1 MPDVIC
7 LGELLIDFVSTHEDA
22 SLADSPGFVKA
33 PGGAP
38 ANVAVALV
46 RMGVSAGFIG
56 KVGSD
61 PFGHYLKSVLEA
73 EGVDCRHLAFSEEAR
88 TTLAFIG
95 VRSDGAKD
103 IAFYRNPGADMMLN
117 PDDVVPGYIRS
128 AKAFHFGSISM
139 IDEGPRS
146 ATIACGELAREK
158 GLLVSYDPNFRPPL
172 WDTEAHAREEIWR
185 GFGMAD
191 VAKVSEEEWE
201 FVTGAGDLEGGAKKI
216 LDRGVKLVVVS
227 RGENGCYFTNGRH
240 AGEVP
245 GYHVQVAET
254 IGAGDGFV
262 GAMLTGLLEA
272 LSVGATLDSLSKQ
285 DLVRLLRTANAAGA
299 LTCTKVGAI
308 PALPEREE
316 VEAFLREVTR

>member
-1 MPDVIC
+1 MPDVVC
-7 LGELLIDFVSTHEDA
+7 LGELLIDLVSTQENA

-38 ANVAVALV
+38 ANVAVAVV
-46 RMGVSAGFIG
+46 RMGGSAGFIG
-56 KVGSD
+56 KVGDD

-73 EGVDCRHLAFSEEAR
+73 EGVDCAHLAFSQEAR

-103 IAFYRNPGADMMLN
+103 IAFYRNPGADMMLC
-117 PDDVVPGYIRS
+117 PGDIIPGYISGAR
-128 AKAFHFGSISM
+128 AFHFGSVSM
-139 IDEGPRS
+139 IDEGPKA
-146 ATIACGELAREK
+146 ATVTCAELAREM
-158 GLLVSYDPNFRPPL
+158 GRLVSYDPNLRPPL
-172 WDTEAHAREEIWR
+172 WDTMEHAYEEIWR
-185 GFGMAD
+185 GFELAD

-201 FVTGAGDLEGGAKKI
+201 FVTGTTDLAAGARGI

-240 AGEVP
+240 EGELP
-245 GYHVQVAET
+245 GLSVEVAET

-262 GAMLTGLLEA
+262 GAMLVELLAAVEA
-272 LSVGATLDSLSKQ
+272 GASLDSLPAD
-285 DLVRLLRTANAAGA
+285 DLMRIMRIANCAGA

-308 PALPEREE
+308 PALPSRDE
-316 VEAFLREVTR
+316 VMAFLDGRG